1 MTIKNIRNFSII
13 AHIDHGKS
21 TLADRLMEATG
32 LLDERT
38 TMEQYLDR
46 MDIER
51 ERGITIKAQTVRLPY
66 KAADGNEYILNLI
79 DTPGHVDFGYEVS
92 RSLSACEGTLLVVD
106 STKGVEAQTLA
117 NAFLAADLDIHI
129 IPVLNKV
136 DLATSQPDVTREEIE
151 DMIGIDASRAP
162 EISAKTGQG
171 VNELLEI
178 IVRDMPPPKAD
189 PEGPLKAIIFDS
201 WYDPYQGAVALIRVF
216 SGHIRPGEM
225 IHLMAVDKKYEVMKV
240 GYFSPDAKFVDKLG
254 PGEVGFVTAGI
265 KDVANARVGDTIT
278 HIDTTGVDPFP
289 GFRELKPMVF
299 AGLYPSEATD
309 YDLLKSAIE
318 KYNLN
323 DAAFHFEPETSV
335 ALGFGFRCGFLGLLH
350 MEVVQERLEREFDQD
365 LVITA
370 PTVVYQ
376 IKKRDGGV
384 MMLLHNPSQLPGPLE
399 IDAVEEPI
407 VRASIHLLAEHI
419 GNVLKLCQEKRGIQ
433 VRMDYHA
440 ANRVILVYDLPLAEI
455 VMDFFDKLKTVSR
468 GYASLDYDFLEY
480 RADKLVKL
488 DIMVNGEI
496 VDALTVICHHDK
508 SYRMGRDLIM
518 RLRKTIPRQMYEV
531 ILQAAIGSRIIARE
545 RIVPLRKNVTAKCYG
560 GDISRKRK
568 LLEKQKAGKKR
579 MKRMGNVE
587 IPQEAFLA
595 VLSIKD

>member
-1 MTIKNIRNFSII
+1 MKLENIRNFSII

-32 LLDERT
+32 LLNDRT
-38 TMEQYLDR
+38 SMDQYLDR

-66 KAADGNEYILNLI
+66 KASDGREYILNLI
-79 DTPGHVDFGYEVS
+79 DTPGHVDFSYEVS
-92 RSLSACEGTLLVVD
+92 RSLSACEATLLVVD

-117 NAFLAADLDIHI
+117 NAFLAADLDIEI

-136 DLATSQPDVTREEIE
+136 DLATSQVDTAREEIE
-151 DMIGIDASRAP
+151 DMIGIDASEAL
-162 EISAKTGQG
+162 EISAKTGLG
-171 VNELLEI
+171 IDDLLER
-178 IVRDMPPPKAD
+178 IVRDMPPPQTNPDDA
-189 PEGPLKAIIFDS
+189 LKAIIFDS
-201 WYDPYQGAVALIRVF
+201 WYDSYQGAVALIRIF
-216 SGHIRPGEM
+216 SGTVRSGDMIR
-225 IHLMAVDKKYEVMKV
+225 LMAVGKDFEVMKV
-240 GYFSPDAKFVDKLG
+240 GYFSPDAQYVDKLG
-254 PGEVGFVTAGI
+254 PGEVGFLTAGI
-265 KDVANARVGDTIT
+265 KDVSEARVGDTIT
-278 HIDTTGVDPFP
+278 HVGAAEVAAFA
-289 GFRELKPMVF
+289 GFRELQPMVF

-309 YDLLKSAIE
+309 YDLLKSSIE
-318 KYNLN
+318 KLNLN
-323 DAAFHFEPETSV
+323 DAAFQYEPETSL

-350 MEVVQERLEREFDQD
+350 MEVVQERLEREFDQN

-370 PTVVYQ
+370 PTVVYRVV
-376 IKKRDGGV
+376 KTDGSV
-384 MMLLHNPSQLPGPLE
+384 MMLHNPSQLPGPQE
-399 IDAVEEPI
+399 VASIEEPI
-407 VRASIHLLAEHI
+407 VRASIHLPAEYI
-419 GNVLKLCQEKRGIQ
+419 GNVLKICQERRGTQ
-433 VRMDYHA
+433 VEMDYRA

-455 VMDFFDKLKTVSR
+455 VFDFFDKLKTVSR

-480 RADKLVKL
+480 RPDKLVKL
-488 DIMVNGEI
+488 DILLNGEI
-496 VDALTVICHHDK
+496 VDALTVICHQDK
-508 SYRMGRDLIM
+508 SYRLGRALIM

-560 GDISRKRK
+560 GDVSRKRK